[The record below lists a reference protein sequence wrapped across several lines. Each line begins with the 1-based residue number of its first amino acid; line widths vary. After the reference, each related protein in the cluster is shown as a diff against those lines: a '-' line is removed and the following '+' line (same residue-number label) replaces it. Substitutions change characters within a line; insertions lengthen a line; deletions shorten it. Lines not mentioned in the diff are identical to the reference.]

1 MCVVDYSR
9 SLKAVRTV
17 AYKKSARYVDIVRL
31 GHGSVTF
38 LTLRFSLLL
47 EKLSLE
53 RLLLAILDR
62 RRLFEVFALFP
73 LANYALFFHHA
84 LEALNGTF
92 KVLAVVQ
99 SNIGDSTSPPF
110 LGNLCV
116 YSTHMRVHV
125 KPAPHAQAM
134 RA

>member
-9 SLKAVRTV
+9 SLKAVRKV
-17 AYKKSARYVDIVRL
+17 AYKKSARYVDIVRH
-31 GHGSVTF
+31 GHGSVAF

-53 RLLLAILDR
+53 RLLFAILDR

-73 LANYALFFHHA
+73 LANYALFFYHA

-110 LGNLCV
+110 FGEFMCV
-116 YSTHMRVHV
+116 
-125 KPAPHAQAM
+125 
-134 RA
+134 